1 MDPAEPT
8 RSASPFLGPP
18 GAMGDACVRVCAR
31 VRAPRCACPVPSMP
45 RQGRHQEG
53 GVSSPDRQLSKRCTD
68 LSGAQPPKLQAS
80 LGNEAAR
87 KKGRHL
93 EGEGGTG

>member
-1 MDPAEPT
+1 M
-8 RSASPFLGPP
+8 
-18 GAMGDACVRVCAR
+18 
-31 VRAPRCACPVPSMP
+31 
-45 RQGRHQEG
+45 
-53 GVSSPDRQLSKRCTD
+53 SSPDRQLSKRCTD